1 MNPTSLIDRL
11 RQLDAQRPSV
21 PGEHWLTLGAGL
33 LLLLSGGR
41 GSVLGRTASI
51 AVGGALVYRAIGG
64 RYGLQRLLR
73 PEADVPGRRVVKLED
88 TVIASAAD
96 PGPFRFPTSDAET
109 DEPAVTSPS

>member
-1 MNPTSLIDRL
+1 MNTTSLIERL

-21 PGEHWLTLGAGL
+21 PGEHWLALGAGL

-41 GSVLGRTASI
+41 GSLLGRATSV
-51 AVGGALVYRAIGG
+51 AVGGALVYRAMGG
-64 RYGLQRLLR
+64 RDGLQRLLR
-73 PEADVPGRRVVKLED
+73 PEADVPGRRIVKLED

-96 PGPFRFPTSDAET
+96 PGPFRFPTSNAEA